1 MLFQCHAGTSQE
13 KAAQDGVA
21 EEDLD
26 SDEDLRR
33 AQEAGKK
40 ATSASSSST
49 PAQQVCA
56 NEYTLTAC
64 VCLVLVYQ

>member
-1 MLFQCHAGTSQE
+1 M
-13 KAAQDGVA
+13 A